1 MEERK
6 TRIRRVMMMSD
17 APKGLKHD
25 GNYSWVKI
33 EGDTATIGLIK
44 EEVDKAKE
52 FVFVQLPEK
61 GEKLKK
67 GERYLA
73 LEAVKWSGEIESPV
87 TGEVVEVNDDLFDEP
102 ATINN
107 DPYGEG
113 WIAKVKL
120 SDKNELDGMEEL

>member
-1 MEERK
+1 MKKKRK
-6 TRIRRVMMMSD
+6 RKVMMMSD
-17 APKGLKHD
+17 PPKGLKHD
-25 GNYSWVKI
+25 GKYSWVKI
-33 EGDTATIGLIK
+33 EDDTATIGLIK

-73 LEAVKWSGEIESPV
+73 LEAVKWSGEIDSPV

-102 ATINN
+102 STINK

-120 SDKNELDGMEEL
+120 TDKKELDNMKEL